1 MSAIKKLQGD
11 YDLVMVGRRHV
22 EMSLRD
28 EEMAVFMEHPE
39 LGVIGDMLSSLDFC
53 DGMMN
58 VLVMQESRGLGC
70 GAFRSDS
77 ARVS

>member
-39 LGVIGDMLSSLDFC
+39 LGVVGDMLSSLDIC
-53 DGMMN
+53 DGMVN
-58 VLVMQESRGLGC
+58 VLVMQERRGLGC